1 MITFESDDWKNIF
14 KSVSEDAYDIFSKY
28 EFRTKLKSEIVSS
41 LVVSHAEKYFNSKG
55 RIVRKDK
62 TDRDPDLFFTKENL
76 PLEIKVSRHSK
87 SLKWQ
92 GGEYSKRYGQF
103 VLVSWRMM
111 EANLFNERG
120 MEFYAITCI
129 LDNSDFI
136 SLGPDYYGTGFSA
149 EKLIQKNG
157 IELVGKNFIL
167 ERFPL

>member
-92 GGEYSKRYGQF
+92 A
-103 VLVSWRMM
+103 VS
-111 EANLFNERG
+111 
-120 MEFYAITCI
+120 
-129 LDNSDFI
+129 
-136 SLGPDYYGTGFSA
+136 
-149 EKLIQKNG
+149 
-157 IELVGKNFIL
+157 
-167 ERFPL
+167 